1 MLCVR
6 KLHKALNTA
15 GHSTEFACMKEEGVS
30 QIILQKKKKKAQI
43 LLFVYGEPLQFVN
56 KGPNFDLGA

>member
-56 KGPNFDLGA
+56 KCTNFDLGA